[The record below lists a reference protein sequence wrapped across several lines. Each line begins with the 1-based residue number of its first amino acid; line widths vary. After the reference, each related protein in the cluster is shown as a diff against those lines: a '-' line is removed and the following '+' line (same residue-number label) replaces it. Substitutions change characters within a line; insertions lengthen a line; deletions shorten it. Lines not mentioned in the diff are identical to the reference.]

1 MVLRAWWVCVVVW
14 VGLGVGQAEGQELED
29 PGGEPAVRV
38 YVDCQTGGCDQEFF
52 RSEMDYLDWMRDRED
67 ADVHILVTSQQTG
80 AGGRRYTLRFI
91 GRGEFDGSESSLEAD
106 TRQDAT
112 REDQRGALART
123 IALGLVPYLAQTPLA
138 ERLSLRYQAPE
149 GSETRV
155 TTSSEEDPWN
165 FWVFTLSGRGF
176 FNGQSTFTSQDLNTS
191 VSANRTTEDLKVRL
205 GVNLNYSENE
215 FDLSDGVLTTIE
227 RNLAFN
233 GLFAWSLGEHWA
245 AGSQLAASS
254 STFTNHRTLLRL
266 APTLEYNLFPYSE
279 STSRELTFS
288 YQVAASQADYFEE
301 TIFERASETILDQRL
316 RTTLDVKEPW
326 GSVRLSLEGAAF
338 LDDFDKNR
346 VTLFGNANFRL
357 VRGLSL
363 DVFGSYSRVRDQ
375 VFLSRAGASDEDV
388 LLRLRQLQT
397 DFTYFTSVGLRYTF
411 GSIFNNVVNS
421 RLDNLGGNSFFF

>member
-1 MVLRAWWVCVVVW
+1 MVRRVWWLGVVTW
-14 VGLGVGQAEGQELED
+14 VGLGVGEAEAQEQ
-29 PGGEPAVRV
+29 GGGADEAAVRV

-91 GRGEFDGSESSLEAD
+91 GRGAFEGGESSLETD

-112 REDQRGALART
+112 REDRRSALART

-138 ERLSLRYQAPE
+138 ERLSLRYQAPD
-149 GSETRV
+149 GSERSV
-155 TTSSEEDPWN
+155 ATSSEEDPWN

-176 FNGQSTFTSQDLNTS
+176 FRGQSASTSQDLNSS
-191 VSANRTTEDLKVRL
+191 VAANRTTEDLKVRL

-215 FDLSDGVLTTIE
+215 FDLSDGLFTTIE
-227 RNLAFN
+227 RNFAFD
-233 GLFAWSLGEHWA
+233 GLVAWSLGDHWA
-245 AGSQLAASS
+245 TGPQVTASS
-254 STFTNHRTLLRL
+254 STFTNQRSLLRF

-279 STSRELTFS
+279 STSRELTFA
-288 YQVAASQADYFEE
+288 YQVAASQVDYFEE
-301 TIFERASETILDQRL
+301 TIFEETSETILDHKL

-326 GSVRLSLEGAAF
+326 GSVSVSLEGATF

-346 VTLFGNANFRL
+346 VSLFGNANFRL

-363 DVFGSYSRVRDQ
+363 DLFGSYSRVRDQ

-397 DFTYFTSVGLRYTF
+397 DFTYFASVGIRYSF
-411 GSIFNNVVNS
+411 GSIFNNVVNT
-421 RLDNLGGNSFFF
+421 RMENLGGNFFFF